1 MDLRSFD
8 NLARFNAAG
17 TNLHPAIAARGKL
30 YSNRLQIRVEPA
42 AGLVVSM

>member
-8 NLARFNAAG
+8 NLAAG